1 MIDWRSY
8 FRNASDQ
15 NMYAEDAKG
24 VTVGGEQVP
33 FADLHT
39 NFGREELPSL
49 EEVLRG
55 RAIELWCDALGE
67 RFWLVADEE
76 DAAKLGEPRGNV
88 YTAAEARKVVQIG
101 DPASVHEIHEWK
113 RRFDGCIREVQKRGP
128 GRGTRAYPAS
138 HSSEEGVN

>member
-8 FRNASDQ
+8 FRNAPDQ
-15 NMYAEDAKG
+15 SVYAKDAKE
-24 VTVGGEQVP
+24 VTPGGERVP

-39 NFGREELPSL
+39 NIGREELPSL

-55 RAIELWCDALGE
+55 RAIELWSDALGE

-88 YTAAEARKVVQIG
+88 YTAAEARRVIQIG
-101 DPASVHEIHEWK
+101 DPAIVREIHQWK
-113 RRFDGCIREVQKRGP
+113 RTFDGRVREVQKREPRSGP
-128 GRGTRAYPAS
+128 RAAAASNASGGR
-138 HSSEEGVN
+138 E

>member
-1 MIDWRSY
+1 MKICT
-8 FRNASDQ
+8 
-15 NMYAEDAKG
+15 AEKMQKG
-24 VTVGGEQVP
+24 SPVGGEQVP

-76 DAAKLGEPRGNV
+76 DASSQVGEPCGNV

-113 RRFDGCIREVQKRGP
+113 RRFDGCIREVQK
-128 GRGTRAYPAS
+128 TRTGERNPSLSCQSFQAKRA
-138 HSSEEGVN
+138 